1 MTPAVLFFVFIFAVV
16 LLAAACSSK
25 LAGWL
30 NVPVLLLF
38 LSIGMLARWQGLGG
52 HAVPSD
58 NFVNI
63 LGTVALAFI
72 LFSGGLDT
80 KWRSILP
87 VLVPGLIL
95 SSLGVLLTA
104 LAVGAFVYFTFEDH
118 KTFVGCFLLGAL
130 VSSTDAA
137 AVFAILRGKGIALRE
152 KLQNLLEF
160 ESGSNDPMATFLTI
174 FLVGMIRS
182 GEGSYWMILPAFV
195 LRMGLGIF
203 IGYVIGRL
211 MVKLFNS
218 IDFDYDGLYYVL
230 GIGTVL
236 LAYGFA
242 EVAHGNGF
250 VAVYVCG
257 VLMGNSR
264 VMYKNS
270 FSRFND
276 AIAWLMQVLL
286 FTTLGVMVTVPM
298 LVEAWSTALPVAL
311 FLMFVARPA
320 AVMLCMAGS
329 GFKLRE
335 KLFVSWVGLRGGAPI
350 MLATI
355 PLMAFGGEKEATRL
369 GFAVVFMIVIL
380 SVLIQGKTMMPLA
393 RLLKLDRPL
402 KVRLRKPIEFD
413 YTGTLS
419 GEMKEFELPAQYG
432 GVRLPELGLP
442 RGALVLLIRRG
453 SSFLVPHGGT
463 VLEPDDGLMVLGE
476 EPVLH
481 KIGRVF
487 GIEPEAP
494 IPSRLERRMRALT
507 RFLERIGTRKSR

>member
-1 MTPAVLFFVFIFAVV
+1 MTSAVLFSVFIFAAV
-16 LLAAACSSK
+16 LLVAACSSK

-38 LSIGMLARWQGLGG
+38 LTIGMLARWQGLGG

-58 NFVNI
+58 NFVNV
-63 LGTVALAFI
+63 LGTIALAFI

-80 KWRSILP
+80 KWRSVLP
-87 VLVPGLIL
+87 VMVPGLIL
-95 SSLGVLLTA
+95 SSVGVLLTA
-104 LAVGAFVYFTFEDH
+104 LAVGIFVYFAFGDH
-118 KTFVGCFLLGAL
+118 KFVGCFLLGAI

-160 ESGSNDPMATFLTI
+160 ESGSNDPMATFLTV
-174 FLVGMIRS
+174 FLVGMMQS
-182 GEGSYWMILPAFV
+182 GEGSYWMILPSFL
-195 LRMGLGIF
+195 LRIGLGICL
-203 IGYVIGRL
+203 GYIIGRL
-211 MVKLFNS
+211 MVKLFNA

-236 LAYGFA
+236 LVYGLT
-242 EVAHGNGF
+242 EILQGNGF
-250 VAVYVCG
+250 MAVYVCG

-264 VMYKNS
+264 VMYRNN
-270 FSRFND
+270 FNRFND

-286 FTTLGVMVTVPM
+286 FTTLGLMVTVPM
-298 LVEAWSTALPVAL
+298 LVDVWDVALPTAL
-311 FLMFVARPA
+311 FLMFIARPVV
-320 AVMLCMAGS
+320 VMLCLAGS

-355 PLMAFGGEKEATRL
+355 PLMAFGSEKEATRL

-402 KVRLRKPIEFD
+402 KIRLRKPIEFD

-419 GEMKEFELPAQYG
+419 GEMKEFELPVEHG
-432 GVRLPELGLP
+432 GKRLPELGLP

-453 SSFLVPHGGT
+453 KSFLVPHGGT
-463 VLEPDDGLMVLGE
+463 VLEPDDGLMILGE

-481 KIGRVF
+481 RIGREF
-487 GIEPEAP
+487 GTEPEIP
-494 IPSRLERRMRALT
+494 TPSRLERRLRALT
-507 RFLERIGTRKSR
+507 RFLERIGTKGAS